1 MDLQQTHS
9 TIKSILFV
17 MLGIVFIPSLV
28 MAFVAISQGNV
39 HTARLAL
46 VCFSLTMV
54 GVRGSFREHYLSSL
68 VYSVALIMFTAMSV
82 AVAVWT
88 PIIYTYLIVVFLAI
102 FSSLFVANTIMIHRK
117 TVMNTTN
124 EGNADNEILL

>member
-1 MDLQQTHS
+1 MDFERTHCI
-9 TIKSILFV
+9 IKYILYV
-17 MLGIVFIPSLV
+17 MLVIVFIPSLV
-28 MAFVAISQGNV
+28 MAFVAISEGNNYAV
-39 HTARLAL
+39 HMAL